1 MKKDLIKK
9 VEKLQNSKMKKAIK
23 KDIEQKKNKT
33 VNK

>member
-9 VEKLQNSKMKKAIK
+9 VEKLQDSQKKKAIK

-33 VNK
+33 INK